1 MQKPR
6 LVTSFSTPQDPQT
19 ARPMEN
25 NITGSGST
33 FVPIPGYLTNMKF
46 DLWEEIFEVDIAW
59 CHGVPHVPY
68 PELVLGD
75 GGE

>member
-1 MQKPR
+1 
-6 LVTSFSTPQDPQT
+6 
-19 ARPMEN
+19 MEN

-46 DLWEEIFEVDIAW
+46 DLWEGIFEVDIAW